1 MASVPPTIRSCCFA
15 RRPTRSRSASAC
27 PISETASVQYLSRL
41 RVPLTFLPKGRHYDA
56 QIYRDGP
63 GADYR
68 TAPTKLTI
76 ESRTVTSKDSLDIEM
91 APAGGMAVRFRY
103 AP

>member
-1 MASVPPTIRSCCFA
+1 
-15 RRPTRSRSASAC
+15 
-27 PISETASVQYLSRL
+27 LSRL